1 VDDFEVATVR
11 SDMPSIEYYD
21 LLQLLYE
28 CRDIVNEAQSRGL
41 PTLVD
46 RAEVAKRIKKLLAKG
61 IIDASEGS
69 LLLSAGVRSVL
80 DEVAPG
86 REFAD
91 FSKAEIERVVLSLLR
106 ERSQ

>member
-1 VDDFEVATVR
+1 
-11 SDMPSIEYYD
+11 MPSLEYYD

-28 CRDIVNEAQSRGL
+28 CREIVNEAQSRGL

-46 RAEVAKRIKKLLAKG
+46 RAEVARRINKLLAKG
-61 IIDASEGS
+61 IIDPYSEGS
-69 LLLSAGVRSVL
+69 LMLSAGVRSVL

-91 FSKAEIERVVLSLLR
+91 FSKAEIERVVCGLLR
-106 ERSQ
+106 EKP